1 MISFI
6 GKGKSDEKECTS
18 FLEDYN
24 LSARQKLYE
33 Y

>member
-1 MISFI
+1 MN
-6 GKGKSDEKECTS
+6 KGKRDEKECTS